1 MDNETLPIIF
11 RGAPAVTPPYCRT
24 LCGSV
29 LAGLPFRDDDAEEE
43 SDVQRNQEDGDD
55 RHERRNPM
63 EETMRGAYRLRN
75 FLTSGQCARMPRRIC
90 DCRRRLRGGHGD
102 AMTRPPSGSRSLRA
116 AAGAWG
122 GAIET
127 KEPKNQRNLDI
138 PATLKIQ
145 IG

>member
-11 RGAPAVTPPYCRT
+11 RGALAVTPPYCRT

-29 LAGLPFRDDDAEEE
+29 VAGLPFRDDDAEEE
-43 SDVQRNQEDGDD
+43 SDVQGHQENGDD
-55 RHERRNPM
+55 SHKGRSDEETVRDTHHRRNS
-63 EETMRGAYRLRN
+63 
-75 FLTSGQCARMPRRIC
+75 LTSGQCARMPQRIC

-102 AMTRPPSGSRSLRA
+102 AMTRPPSGSRSRRA

-127 KEPKNQRNLDI
+127 KEPKNQRNLDV